1 MDVIISAISILI
13 VPFLTLVAIISLTAK
28 TYVTWQQIWNKQR
41 QDMSRMKNDTEDIKQ
56 QLADI
61 VSRLG

>member
-1 MDVIISAISILI
+1 MVNKTIVITISIVSILVIGAI
-13 VPFLTLVAIISLTAK
+13 VSITARFMA
-28 TYVTWQQIWNKQR
+28 TGQQKLNKVQ
-41 QDMSRMKNDTEDIKQ
+41 QDMSRMKNDIEDIKK

>member
-1 MDVIISAISILI
+1 MADKTITIAISIVSILVIGAI
-13 VPFLTLVAIISLTAK
+13 VSITARFMATGHQK
-28 TYVTWQQIWNKQR
+28 SNKMQ
-41 QDMSRMKNDTEDIKQ
+41 QDMSRMKNDIEDIKQ